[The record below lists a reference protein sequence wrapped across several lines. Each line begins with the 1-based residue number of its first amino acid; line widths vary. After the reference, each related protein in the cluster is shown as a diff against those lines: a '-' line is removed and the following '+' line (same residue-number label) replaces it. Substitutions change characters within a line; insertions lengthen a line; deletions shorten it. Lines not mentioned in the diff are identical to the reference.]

1 LMLYFLVPWTAVNL
15 ADFYVV
21 RKGRYAISDIF
32 NPAGIY
38 GRWSSA
44 GLVAYFLGL
53 AAMIPFMSLGF
64 YQGAISLMLD
74 GADIAFVIGLAVSA
88 FVYCAMSRQLDHA
101 AESRAVHASER
112 ALEGDLS

>member
-1 LMLYFLVPWTAVNL
+1 MLYFLVPWTAVNL

-64 YQGAISLMLD
+64 YQGPISVSLD
-74 GADIAFVIGLAVSA
+74 GADVAFVVGLAVSA
-88 FVYCAMSRQLDHA
+88 VIYCVMSRRLDHA
-101 AESRAVHASER
+101 AESRAMQASER
-112 ALEGDLS
+112 VLEGDMS

>member
-1 LMLYFLVPWTAVNL
+1 MPWTAVNL
-15 ADFYVV
+15 ADFYAI
-21 RKGRYAISDIF
+21 RKGHYAISDIF

-44 GLVAYFLGL
+44 GLIAYFLGL

-64 YQGAISLMLD
+64 YQGPISVMLG
-74 GADIAFVIGLAVSA
+74 GADVAFVVGLAVSA
-88 FVYCAMSRQLDHA
+88 MVYCMMSRHLDHA
-101 AESRAVHASER
+101 AEARAVQASER